1 MIIPDISSVQ
11 CMGGLCVRYSYMLFL
26 IFPAILFL
34 LWFIPKNFVKLAN
47 RLEQK
52 DYENARKPLRRTVLW
67 LRILTLLFIIIAVAS
82 PFKLT
87 DKTVP
92 GNPRLTI
99 LVDNSTSMELFESSV
114 GPTLFKALENQVP
127 VKIRTIAA
135 GEDSSLGTGILNH
148 LEGGEHLLVVT
159 DGQSHGG
166 KLLGDVMLFSS
177 QINATISTLD
187 LQAIHKDASVFIEG
201 PPELIKDNEGVFTV
215 TVNAVGD
222 TPYRVKAVVDN
233 TQLVLDE
240 EGKGTKTFTVPKIFA
255 DAGSHTF
262 TAEITGVANDH
273 FQQNNIYYKSIKVVP
288 RPSILVVADA
298 PSPLSQQLERLY
310 LVDLISTIPSN
321 LDQYMAVIL
330 DNLPASRILPHFDTL
345 NEFVEDGNGLV
356 VFGGDKAYESG
367 GYKGTIFET
376 LLPVKMG
383 AGEESEKS
391 DVNVVVLIDISHS
404 SDLEAP
410 FFKAF
415 AISIVDSLNDKNNV
429 GVVAFNSDAYEVAP
443 IKPLASQE
451 KEIKDKISKLNRD
464 GQSLYYF
471 GLQGAYDLLK
481 DVGGSKNII
490 MITDGGTI
498 YDQGK
503 IATIDTARNLNARG
517 VTIYTVGY
525 GTRMTDDEHLFLD
538 NTARVGGGMYF
549 KVDATNKLQ
558 VLFGEPDPS
567 KEPEYYNSLVAL
579 DTTHFITRGLD
590 IGATIS
596 GYNYVVPKPAAS
608 LLVTTNKNIPVVV
621 VWRFGLGRV
630 VSIATDDGSRWGG
643 ELLNK
648 KNSPLLTKSINWAI
662 GDLSRKKAFDV
673 TIHDAPAGTP
683 TSIDVVAQDMPQE
696 KGLLF
701 AKIDTNFYSADYTP
715 DKPGYFTL
723 LGATGAANYPKEYE
737 KLGMSQEFLSLVQ
750 ATGGQAFNPTET
762 DKIIE
767 FLKAHSK
774 RIKIDSYDL
783 RWPFLIAA
791 LALFLIDIAY
801 RRIKEN
807 KLAGR

>member
-1 MIIPDISSVQ
+1 
-11 CMGGLCVRYSYMLFL
+11 MGGMCVRYSYMLFL

-34 LWFIPKNFVKLAN
+34 LWFIPKNFVKFGN

-52 DYENARKPLRRTVLW
+52 DYENARKPLRRTFLW
-67 LRILTLLFIIIAVAS
+67 LRMLALICLIIAVSS

-92 GNPRLTI
+92 GNPRLTL
-99 LVDNSTSMELFESSV
+99 LVDNSTSMELFDSSI
-114 GPTLFKALENQVP
+114 GETLFSALENQVP
-127 VKIRTIAA
+127 VKIRTIAT
-135 GEDSSLGTGILNH
+135 GEDSSLGSGILNH

-187 LQAIHKDASVFIEG
+187 LTAIHKDASVFIDG
-201 PPELIKDNEGVFTV
+201 PSELIKDNEGEFTV
-215 TVNAVGD
+215 TVNTVGEG
-222 TPYRVKAVVDN
+222 TYRVKAYFDAN
-233 TQLVLDE
+233 QLVLDE
-240 EGKGTKTFTVPKIFA
+240 EEKGTKTFVIPRTFT
-255 DAGSHTF
+255 DAGSHTL
-262 TAEITGVANDH
+262 TAEITGVSDDY
-273 FQQNNIYYKSIKVVP
+273 FEQNNVYYKSIKVVP
-288 RPSILVVADA
+288 RPSILMVADS

-310 LVDLISTIPSN
+310 LVDLMSTVPSN
-321 LDQYMAVIL
+321 LDKYMAVII
-330 DNLPASRILPHFDTL
+330 DNLPASRILPYFDTL
-345 NEFVEDGNGLV
+345 NDFVDDGNGLV

-367 GYKGTIFET
+367 GYKGTILET

-415 AISIVDSLNDKNNV
+415 AISIVESLNDKNNV

-443 IKPLASQE
+443 IKPLASH
-451 KEIKDKISKLNRD
+451 KEEIRDKISRLNRD

-498 YDQGK
+498 YEQGK
-503 IATIDTARNLNARG
+503 IQTIETARNLNARG

-538 NTARVGGGMYF
+538 NTARIGGGMYF

-579 DTTHFITRGLD
+579 DTTHFITRGLE

-608 LLVTTNKNIPVVV
+608 LLVTTNKNIPIVV

-630 VSIATDDGSRWGG
+630 VSIATDDGSRWSG
-643 ELLNK
+643 
-648 KNSPLLTKSINWAI
+648 
-662 GDLSRKKAFDV
+662 
-673 TIHDAPAGTP
+673 
-683 TSIDVVAQDMPQE
+683 
-696 KGLLF
+696 
-701 AKIDTNFYSADYTP
+701 
-715 DKPGYFTL
+715 
-723 LGATGAANYPKEYE
+723 
-737 KLGMSQEFLSLVQ
+737 
-750 ATGGQAFNPTET
+750 
-762 DKIIE
+762 
-767 FLKAHSK
+767 
-774 RIKIDSYDL
+774 
-783 RWPFLIAA
+783 
-791 LALFLIDIAY
+791 
-801 RRIKEN
+801 
-807 KLAGR
+807 